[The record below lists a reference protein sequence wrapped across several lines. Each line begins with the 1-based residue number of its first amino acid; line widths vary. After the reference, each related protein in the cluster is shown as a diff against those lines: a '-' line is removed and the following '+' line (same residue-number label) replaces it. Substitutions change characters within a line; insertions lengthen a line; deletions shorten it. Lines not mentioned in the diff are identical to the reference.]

1 MGDPGRCPGPCC
13 LVRLAT
19 ATPRSAGA
27 RDTCEAPAAPAT
39 GSRTL
44 SGDKGS
50 REEDSRERDRVDTD
64 EYRKEK
70 FSEEDCSEDGHQ
82 EDGHQEV
89 G

>member
-27 RDTCEAPAAPAT
+27 RDALAAPAA

-44 SGDKGS
+44 SGGKGSCEQDS
-50 REEDSRERDRVDTD
+50 REEDSREEDRVDTD
-64 EYRKEK
+64 ECRKEK
-70 FSEEDCSEDGHQ
+70 SSEEDCC